1 MNASMLLGALL
12 VVVGVLA
19 SALADRIRG
28 RRVERVGPRA
38 RVADR
43 PPGRVER
50 VGPRARV
57 ADRPPGRD
65 RFAQASDADKKR
77 GDQVALALMRSGWR
91 PTIAKSATWLC
102 GQSERLTLETWT
114 RAALKNCALMDR
126 EAVGQ

>member
-43 PPGRVER
+43 P
-50 VGPRARV
+50 
-57 ADRPPGRD
+57 ADRGRD

-77 GDQVALALMRSGWR
+77 AAIRSPWR
-91 PTIAKSATWLC
+91 S
-102 GQSERLTLETWT
+102 
-114 RAALKNCALMDR
+114 
-126 EAVGQ
+126 

>member
-1 MNASMLLGALL
+1 MNTSMLLGALL

-28 RRVERVGPRA
+28 RRVDRVGRVGRVGPRA
-38 RVADR
+38 RV
-43 PPGRVER
+43 V
-50 VGPRARV
+50 
-57 ADRPPGRD
+57 DRPPGRD

-77 GDQVALALMRSGWR
+77 GDQVTLALMSSGWR

-102 GQSERLTLETWT
+102 EQSERLTLEAWT

-126 EAVGQ
+126 EAVGR

>member
-28 RRVERVGPRA
+28 R
-38 RVADR
+38 
-43 PPGRVER
+43 RVER